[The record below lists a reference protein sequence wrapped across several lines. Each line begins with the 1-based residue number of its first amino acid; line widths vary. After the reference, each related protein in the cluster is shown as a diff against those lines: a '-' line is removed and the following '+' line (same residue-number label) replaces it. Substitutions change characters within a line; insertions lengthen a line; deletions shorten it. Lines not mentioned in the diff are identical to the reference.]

1 MISSSCLGDF
11 NVRVGR
17 RVESNDVW
25 KAVRGRHG
33 IGICNEVGEHFLEF
47 CSTNNLTIMNTWF
60 KKPEAH
66 LATWMHPATK
76 QMHMIDYI
84 MMRSDQRQLCRDV
97 TVCRSACCWTDHFMV
112 RRKIQ
117 LHLPK
122 SKRNPAT
129 TTPLAV
135 YTLNSEEHREIFQ
148 KNLDHRL
155 LQHPHQPD
163 GSLESN
169 WPQLKDCI
177 MESAEECIGH
187 KKKKQPDWFL
197 DSIDTLMPL
206 VTAKREAHLKF
217 LQTPTS
223 TTRKEFRKHQRA
235 VKRAVDEAKEAWIG
249 KTAR

>member
-1 MISSSCLGDF
+1 MMY
-11 NVRVGR
+11 
-17 RVESNDVW
+17 
-25 KAVRGRHG
+25 VRGRHG
-33 IGICNEVGEHFLEF
+33 IGICNEVGKHFLEF
-47 CSTNNLTIMNTWF
+47 CSTNNLTIMNTWL

-84 MMRSDQRQLCRDV
+84 MMRSNQRQLCRDV

-112 RRKIQ
+112 RGKIQ

-148 KNLDHRL
+148 QNLNHRL

-169 WPQLKDCI
+169 WQQLKDCI

-197 DSIDTLMPL
+197 DSINTLMPL

-223 TTRKEFRKHQRA
+223 TTRK
-235 VKRAVDEAKEAWIG
+235 
-249 KTAR
+249 